1 MISLVRP
8 PIDLGQPGA
17 LLLVSCYE
25 LGHQPLGIAWPRAFL
40 EASASTPEVLDLA
53 IDAFDE
59 AKVRPA
65 RFVGI
70 AVPMH
75 TALRLGV
82 RAAERIRRLNPDC
95 FICFYGL
102 YALLNAA
109 YLLEHVADAVIG
121 GEFEGPLVA
130 LVEQLT
136 RDGSAAVAGVVRAN
150 ESPAAALGRLAYP
163 VPDRRALPSLRRY
176 VHLARTNGT
185 TTPAGYVEAS
195 RGCLHLCLHCP
206 IPPVYGGRF
215 FAVPREVVLEDIR
228 GLVARGAG
236 HITFGDPDFLNG
248 PGHALKLVRALHAEF
263 PAVTYDFTAKIEHI
277 LKHRTLFPEFGEL
290 GCVFVVSA
298 VESLS
303 DVVLANLKKG
313 HTGADVPVAL
323 DIARRAG
330 IALRPSF
337 VAFTPWTTLEDYRHL
352 LDFVE
357 AADWT
362 HEVDPVQFAIRLL
375 VPPGSSL
382 VGQPAMQP
390 HVGVLDPATFTYRWA
405 HPDARMDVLHREV
418 CAVVEA
424 AAQRGEEPAVTLERI
439 RAAVNAVTGAAPPAA
454 SVSVRAATPRR
465 SPRLTESWFC
475 CAEPTERQL
484 GSVDSDVLRSV

>member
-1 MISLVRP
+1 MSPPPQAPSL
-8 PIDLGQPGA
+8 DLRQPGA
-17 LLLVSCYE
+17 LLLISCYE

-40 EASASTPEVLDLA
+40 ERVGYSPEVLDLA
-53 IDAFDE
+53 LDAFDE
-59 AKVRPA
+59 TKVQRA

-82 RAAERIRRLNPDC
+82 RAAERIRRLNADC

-102 YALLNAA
+102 YAVLNAEH
-109 YLLEHVADAVIG
+109 LLAHVADAVIG
-121 GEFEGPLVA
+121 GEFEGALVA
-130 LVEQLT
+130 LVERLT
-136 RDGSAAVAGVVRAN
+136 RGGQAAVAPSAV
-150 ESPAAALGRLAYP
+150 LDRLAYP
-163 VPDRRALPSLRRY
+163 VPDRRALPDLHRY
-176 VHLARTNGT
+176 VHLERGDGT

-195 RGCLHLCLHCP
+195 RGCLHRCLHCP

-228 GLVARGAG
+228 RVVAGGAG

-277 LKHRTLFPEFGEL
+277 LETRTLFPEFGAL
-290 GCVFVVSA
+290 GCAFVVSA

-303 DVVLANLKKG
+303 DVVLANLEKG
-313 HTGADVPVAL
+313 HTAADVPVAL
-323 DIARRAG
+323 DIVRRAG

-337 VAFTPWTTLEDYRHL
+337 VAFTPWTTLEDYQHL
-352 LDFVE
+352 LDVVE
-357 AADWT
+357 AEDWIQD
-362 HEVDPVQFAIRLL
+362 VDPVQYAIRLL

-382 VGQPAMQP
+382 LTRPAIRP
-390 HVGVLDPATFTYRWA
+390 HLGALDPAMFTHRWT
-405 HPDARMDVLHREV
+405 HPDARMDRLHLEV
-418 CAVVEA
+418 RGLVEA
-424 AAQRGEEPAVTLERI
+424 AAREGEDAAATFERI
-439 RAAVNAVTGAAPPAA
+439 RAAADAPRRPAP
-454 SVSVRAATPRR
+454 VTPRPRPAR

-475 CAEPTERQL
+475 CAEPTESQV
-484 GSVDSDVLRSV
+484 GHVDDDAGRWV

>member
-1 MISLVRP
+1 VTPPSL
-8 PIDLGQPGA
+8 DLRQPGA
-17 LLLVSCYE
+17 LLLLSCYE

-40 EASASTPEVLDLA
+40 EQAGYVPEVLDLA
-53 IDAFDE
+53 VDPFDE
-59 AKVRPA
+59 TKVRRA

-82 RAAERIRRLNPDC
+82 RAAERIRTLNPAC
-95 FICFYGL
+95 FVCFYGL
-102 YALLNAA
+102 YALLNGD
-109 YLLEHVADAVIG
+109 YLLKHVADAVIG
-121 GEFEGPLVA
+121 GEFEGALVA
-130 LVEQLT
+130 LVDRLA
-136 RDGSAAVAGVVRAN
+136 RGGPAAVA
-150 ESPAAALGRLAYP
+150 PALALERLAFP
-163 VPDRRALPSLRRY
+163 VPDRRALPELHRY
-176 VHLARTNGT
+176 VHLARGDGT

-195 RGCLHLCLHCP
+195 RGCLHHCLHCP

-228 GLVARGAG
+228 HLVAGGAG

-277 LKHRTLFPEFGEL
+277 LENRTLFAEFGAL

-303 DVVLANLKKG
+303 DVVLANLEKG
-313 HTGADVPVAL
+313 HTAADVPVAL
-323 DIARRAG
+323 DIMRRAG

-337 VAFTPWTTLEDYRHL
+337 VAFTPWTTLADYQHL
-352 LDFVE
+352 LDVVDAE
-357 AADWT
+357 DWIQD
-362 HEVDPVQFAIRLL
+362 VDPVQYTIRLL

-382 VGQPAMQP
+382 VPRPAMRP
-390 HVGVLDPATFTYRWA
+390 HLGALDPGSFTYRWT
-405 HPDARMDVLHREV
+405 HTDARMDRLHLDVRSL
-418 CAVVEA
+418 VEA
-424 AAQRGEEPAVTLERI
+424 AAHDGEDAVVTFERI
-439 RAAVNAVTGAAPPAA
+439 RTAAAAAA
-454 SVSVRAATPRR
+454 NSSLPRAPVAARSKPLPVR

-475 CAEPTERQL
+475 CAEPTESQL
-484 GSVDSDVLRSV
+484 GNVDDDAGRWV